1 MNIASVKW
9 LAGVAL
15 LACALASCSKD
26 TVEADP
32 YADWEVRNANYL
44 DSIANVCANPP
55 ASEKWKK
62 VLNYKLAKND
72 LTSINTYSNSDY
84 VYMKFLA
91 SGDESSLSPLYKD
104 TVSVHYRGSLI
115 NGTVFDQSFS
125 GDWNEDVALSTSFA
139 ANEVIVGWTIALQT
153 MKVGDHVMLY
163 IPQGMAYGETGSGSI
178 RGYSTLIFDLRLE
191 GFKHPVGPDDR
202 SRAKAIKDE
211 E

>member
-15 LACALASCSKD
+15 LAGALASCSKD

-32 YADWEVRNANYL
+32 YADWEVR
-44 DSIANVCANPP
+44 
-55 ASEKWKK
+55 KK

-139 ANEVIVGWTIALQT
+139 SNEVIVGWTIALQT